1 MKKIFTA
8 PVLVIA
14 IMTVWF
20 TSASA
25 QTHTVTVHHTTIK
38 KTVVVKT
45 TRPSAATLAEGKA
58 LFTKSDCLTCHKLDT
73 KLVGPAYYDVA
84 KKYLPTQANY
94 EMLANKVIAGGTGV
108 WGQVPMAPHPQLAHA
123 DAVKIVEYILSLK
136 APK

>member
-1 MKKIFTA
+1 MKKFFTIPA
-8 PVLVIA
+8 FIA
-14 IMTVWF
+14 AFFILTLA
-20 TSASA
+20 SASA
-25 QTHTVTVHHTTIK
+25 QTHTVAVHHTVTK

-45 TRPSAATLAEGKA
+45 TKPSAATLAEGKA
-58 LFTKSDCLTCHKLDT
+58 LFTKSDCLTCHKLDA

-84 KKYLPTQANY
+84 KKYPPTQANY

-123 DAVKIVEYILSLK
+123 DAVKIVEYVLSLK